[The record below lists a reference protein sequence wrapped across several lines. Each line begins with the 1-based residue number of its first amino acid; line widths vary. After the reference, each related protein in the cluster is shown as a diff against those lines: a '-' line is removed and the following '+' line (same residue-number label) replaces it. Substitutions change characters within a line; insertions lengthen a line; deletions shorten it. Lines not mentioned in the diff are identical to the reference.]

1 MKIDINSKIELF
13 KSISEKNSTYK
24 PVVKLKTGQSEI
36 QDNLSKAI
44 RNKKDAED
52 FISELKSAFSK
63 TKS

>member
-13 KSISEKNSTYK
+13 KAISEKNSSYK
-24 PVVKLKTGQSEI
+24 PAVKLKTGSSDI

-52 FISELKSAFSK
+52 FISELKSAFNK
-63 TKS
+63 TKT